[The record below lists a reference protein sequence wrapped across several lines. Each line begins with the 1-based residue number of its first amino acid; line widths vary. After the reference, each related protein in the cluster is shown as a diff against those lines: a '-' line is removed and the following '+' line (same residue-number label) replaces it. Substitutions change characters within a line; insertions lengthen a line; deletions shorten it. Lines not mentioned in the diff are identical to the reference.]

1 MTGQD
6 GTRGTHG
13 HGGHAKADELHLPH
27 GSWMPFFLAMSMAL
41 LGVGLIVFG
50 SGIKHALV
58 NHEHEGVAKQVVDW
72 SLVPMSAYIMLTIGL
87 LAVVLSLVGWFVQDH
102 KWWDQKLGTG
112 HHLPKAG
119 GLLFIASE
127 VFLFGALFAN
137 YFSFQERAAATGLAW
152 PGIELPV
159 LKTAIF
165 SMFLFASSWTI
176 HKAEAYLKRGEHK
189 AFVRW
194 WGLTIV
200 LGGIFLI
207 GQVWEYTNLIR
218 EGETLGSS
226 QFITAFFLLT
236 GTHGLHVFGGL
247 VMLFVIWVRAT
258 KGQFSAE
265 RHAGPEI
272 VAIYWHFVDLVWVFV
287 FGILYLIPF
296 FSH

>member
-1 MTGQD
+1 
-6 GTRGTHG
+6 
-13 HGGHAKADELHLPH
+13 
-27 GSWMPFFLAMSMAL
+27 MSMAL

-58 NHEHEGVAKQVVDW
+58 DGLEGHEVVDW
-72 SLVPMSAYIMLTIGL
+72 SAVPFSAYVMLGIGVA
-87 LAVVLSLVGWFVQDH
+87 AVVGSLVAWFVQDH
-102 KWWDQKLGTG
+102 KWWGQHLGTG
-112 HHLPKAG
+112 NQMPKAG

-137 YFSFQERAAATGLAW
+137 FFSFQERAHATHVEWGMLEKAS
-152 PGIELPV
+152 V
-159 LKTAIF
+159 LKTAVF
-165 SMFLFASSWTI
+165 SVFLFASSATV
-176 HKAEAYLKRGEHK
+176 HKAEAYLKRGDHK

-200 LGGIFLI
+200 LGAVFLV
-207 GQVWEYTNLIR
+207 GQVLEYSNLIR
-218 EGETLGSS
+218 EGHTLGSS

-247 VMLFVIWVRAT
+247 VMLTVIWIRAA
-258 KGQFSAE
+258 KGQFNAE

-287 FGILYLIPF
+287 FGILYLIPLLM
-296 FSH
+296 H